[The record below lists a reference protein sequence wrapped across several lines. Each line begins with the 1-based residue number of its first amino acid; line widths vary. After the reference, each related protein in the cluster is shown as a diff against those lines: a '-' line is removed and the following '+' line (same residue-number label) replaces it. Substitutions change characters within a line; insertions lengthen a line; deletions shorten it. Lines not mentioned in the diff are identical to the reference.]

1 MNLRPRGRQGR
12 NKRLVGSR
20 GAGPGTEGT
29 FETRE
34 FTRKKDDKEKSLA
47 EWIPKTG
54 LGKKV
59 QAGEITSIEDVF
71 AKNIPILEPEIVDTL
86 LDLDEKMVDFQ
97 KTTRMIMAGRRFSFR
112 ATVLVGNHNGYVGI
126 GIAKDVE
133 KWPALRK
140 AKRQAKL
147 NLVKVRRGCGSWECT
162 CGLGHSVPFKV
173 TGKCASVKIALL
185 PAPKGTGLVVGDN
198 IKDVFKFAG
207 ITDVWSNTSG
217 STDTKLNF
225 VRAALD
231 ALNKTTKMKV
241 SNEIA
246 KKEEKKK

>member
-1 MNLRPRGRQGR
+1 MNGRSRGRP
-12 NKRLVGSR
+12 VR
-20 GAGPGTEGT
+20 GAKGRETGEAL
-29 FETRE
+29 ETRE
-34 FTRKKDDKEKSLA
+34 FARRKDDKEKTLA
-47 EWIPKTG
+47 EWIPKTE

-59 QAGEITSIEDVF
+59 RAGEITSIEEIF
-71 AKNIPILEPEIVDTL
+71 AKNLPILEPEIVDTL
-86 LDLDEKMVDFQ
+86 LDLDEKMVDFK

-112 ATVLVGNHNGYVGI
+112 ASVLVGNHNGYVGI

-133 KWPALRK
+133 KFPALRK

-173 TGKCASVKIALL
+173 TGKCSSVKIVLL
-185 PAPKGTGLVVGDN
+185 PAPKGTGLVVGNN
-198 IKDVFKFAG
+198 IKDVFEFAG
-207 ITDVWSNTSG
+207 IVDVWSNSSG

-225 VRAALD
+225 VRAAID
-231 ALNKTTKMKV
+231 ALGKTTKMKA
-241 SNEIA
+241 SNEIS